1 MSYEK
6 LQKKQAY
13 SIFLL
18 LSAFSAWFVYQSVIL
33 SVACLDDVFQV
44 SRFKSCVPWGKVE
57 TANKFSHP
65 TRTQNTAPPLSL
77 RLSLSLSLC
86 RSVSLF
92 KTKPAC
98 KHD

>member
-6 LQKKQAY
+6 QQKNEVY

-18 LSAFSAWFVYQSVIL
+18 LSAVSAWFVYQSVIL

-44 SRFKSCVPWGKVE
+44 SPFKSWEPWGKNE

-65 TRTQNTAPPLSL
+65 TRTQNTALS
-77 RLSLSLSLC
+77 SL
-86 RSVSLF
+86 SVSLF
-92 KTKPAC
+92 KIKPAC
-98 KHD
+98 RTD